1 MVERAATGQ
10 GAGAARAPWT
20 ASALP
25 DLAGRTIV
33 VTGANSGLGWE
44 TALEL
49 ARKRATVILAC
60 RDVESGRAAAARIAS
75 VVPGAAVEVLALD
88 LASLASIRAFADA
101 FGARYR
107 ALDVLINNAGVMALP
122 QRTTA
127 DGFEMHFGTNH
138 LGHFAL
144 TGLLADRLLAAER
157 ARVVTVS
164 AGFYRLGRIH
174 LDDLHWQRRRYR
186 SMLAYAQ
193 SKLAN
198 LLFTFELQRRADA
211 ARAPLLSV
219 ASHPGYAA
227 TNLQFAGPR
236 MRGSALL
243 AGMMRLSNRW
253 FSQSAAMGALPTLYA
268 ACAPE
273 VRGGQYFGPDGFAE
287 MSGHPTVAA
296 CNASACDPEV
306 ARGLWEVS
314 ERLTGVIYPAL
325 AGGASPAA
333 SGAVR

>member
-1 MVERAATGQ
+1 MAESATAGQ
-10 GAGAARAPWT
+10 GTRAPWT
-20 ASALP
+20 AAALP

-49 ARKRATVILAC
+49 ARKRATVVLAC
-60 RDVESGRAAAARIAS
+60 RNTESGTAAAARIAAS
-75 VVPGAAVEVLALD
+75 VPGAAVEVLALD
-88 LASLASIRAFADA
+88 LASLASIRAFVDA
-101 FGARYR
+101 FHARHR
-107 ALDVLINNAGVMALP
+107 VLDVLINNAGVMALP
-122 QRTTA
+122 HRTTA
-127 DGFEMHFGTNH
+127 DGFEMHVGTNH

-144 TGLLADRLLAAER
+144 TGLLADRLLAAAR
-157 ARVVTVS
+157 PRVVTVS
-164 AGFYRLGRIH
+164 AGFYRLGRIR

-198 LLFTFELQRRADA
+198 LLFTLELQRRADA
-211 ARAPLLSV
+211 AGAPLLSV

-236 MRGSALL
+236 MRGSSVLGGL
-243 AGMMRLSNRW
+243 MSLSNRW

-268 ACAPE
+268 AAAPE

-287 MSGHPTVAA
+287 LSGHPTVVG
-296 CNASACDPEV
+296 CNAAARDPEV
-306 ARGLWEVS
+306 ARRLWEVS
-314 ERLTGVIYPAL
+314 EQLTGVTYPAL
-325 AGGASPAA
+325 VRGAAAPVSGASH
-333 SGAVR
+333 